1 MKEHFN
7 RSLGNSRSIFSIT
20 PDELKRILQSPQVVH
35 SPVSATGDGMFVRN
49 ADAGQII
56 GNTALKFGGN
66 ETSWIRIFTDKA
78 GNIITAFPVPE
89 P

>member
-1 MKEHFN
+1 
-7 RSLGNSRSIFSIT
+7 
-20 PDELKRILQSPQVVH
+20 
-35 SPVSATGDGMFVRN
+35 MFVRN

-56 GNTALKFGGN
+56 GNTALEFGGN

>member
-1 MKEHFN
+1 MNEHFN
-7 RSLGNSRSIFSIT
+7 RPLANSRSIFSIT
-20 PDELKRILQSPQVVH
+20 PDELKRILQSSQVVH
-35 SPVSATGDGMFVRN
+35 SPVSPVGNGMFVRN

-78 GNIITAFPVPE
+78 GNIITAFSIPE